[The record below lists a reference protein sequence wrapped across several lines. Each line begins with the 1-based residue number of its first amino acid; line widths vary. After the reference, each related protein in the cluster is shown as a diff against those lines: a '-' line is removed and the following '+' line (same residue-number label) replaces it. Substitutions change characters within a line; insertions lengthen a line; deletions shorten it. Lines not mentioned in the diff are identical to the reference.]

1 MTPTDP
7 RIARSRAKVLD
18 AATALLV
25 EAGPRGVTVDAV
37 CERSGVA
44 KSTLYRHWDSREE
57 LLVEVLKCNM
67 PVVRDVDLVDGFE
80 PALRDHMAS
89 VVDTFDD
96 PEWSRIMPAL
106 FMLKNQVHQVD
117 ELTQDD
123 RDHKLGQLGRIL
135 QLGIDEGR
143 LPGDLD
149 PATAAAV
156 LFGPLMFVTLVG
168 EGDLGRV
175 ASFAVERFL
184 ASYPTGA

>member
-1 MTPTDP
+1 M
-7 RIARSRAKVLD
+7 ID

-44 KSTLYRHWDSREE
+44 KSTLYRHWGSRED
-57 LLVEVLKCNM
+57 LLVEVLRCNL
-67 PVVRDVDLVDGFE
+67 PEVSDVDLADGFDA
-80 PALRDHMAS
+80 ALRQHMAN
-89 VVDTFDD
+89 VACTFAD
-96 PEWSRIMPAL
+96 PEWARIMPAL

-143 LPGDLD
+143 LPSDLD

-184 ASYPTGA
+184 ASYPAPA